1 MSGTLAK
8 HDVAQVAATSQLM
21 AEVHGMSAQL
31 KTWYSMEAYAT
42 QMYVS
47 GRSKEDKGA
56 LEQAEKTAEKVDN
69 Q

>member
-1 MSGTLAK
+1 
-8 HDVAQVAATSQLM
+8 
-21 AEVHGMSAQL
+21 MSAQL

-47 GRSKEDKGA
+47 GCSKEHKGA
-56 LEQAEKTAEKVDN
+56 LEQLEETAEKVDN